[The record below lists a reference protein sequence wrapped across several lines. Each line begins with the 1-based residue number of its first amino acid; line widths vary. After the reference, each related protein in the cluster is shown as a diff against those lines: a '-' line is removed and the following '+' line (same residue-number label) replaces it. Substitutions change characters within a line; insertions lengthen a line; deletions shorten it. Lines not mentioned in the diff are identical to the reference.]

1 MNAKTNMLAFSI
13 YFFCST
19 LLFSSCRDQ
28 NQSHLENTNAASNV
42 DTSNQMEKLRRT
54 SELQKILGKPVNA
67 DRAHELTKNYWNT
80 LDIISKADSAKSV
93 YFAKKE
99 LDDFTQIIIN
109 EGLCSQENIGFRFY
123 FAKYRVDEPDTFLR
137 GQQTIIIR
145 ATCNGKDIPHQLK
158 TGTETVFVAYDF
170 GDVCPPRCDL
180 SKPDSTCHDG
190 SYNINGN
197 CNGCPPN

>member
-99 LDDFTQIIIN
+99 LDDFAQN
-109 EGLCSQENIGFRFY
+109 YNS
-123 FAKYRVDEPDTFLR
+123 AFLR
-137 GQQTIIIR
+137 SAVSLLLI
-145 ATCNGKDIPHQLK
+145 QLK
-158 TGTETVFVAYDF
+158 EDY
-170 GDVCPPRCDL
+170 PRE
-180 SKPDSTCHDG
+180 S
-190 SYNINGN
+190 I
-197 CNGCPPN
+197 